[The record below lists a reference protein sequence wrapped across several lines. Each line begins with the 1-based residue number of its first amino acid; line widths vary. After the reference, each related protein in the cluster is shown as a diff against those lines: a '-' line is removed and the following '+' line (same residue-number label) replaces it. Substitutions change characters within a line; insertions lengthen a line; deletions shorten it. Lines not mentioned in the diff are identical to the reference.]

1 MCIYIYI
8 YTHAHTHNTHT
19 DTMCMRCS
27 QVDVKKLRDSFVA
40 KQSKMP
46 KVDSKSGTAADF
58 IVTKKKR
65 RSDDE

>member
-1 MCIYIYI
+1 M
-8 YTHAHTHNTHT
+8 HAS
-19 DTMCMRCS
+19 S

-46 KVDSKSGTAADF
+46 KVDSKSGTAEDF